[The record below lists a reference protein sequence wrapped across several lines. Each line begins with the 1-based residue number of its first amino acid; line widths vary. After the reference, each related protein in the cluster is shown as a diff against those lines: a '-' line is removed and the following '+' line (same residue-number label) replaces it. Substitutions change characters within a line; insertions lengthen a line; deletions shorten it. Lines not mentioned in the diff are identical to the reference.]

1 MAMTEF
7 LLVIILTLRASFVDS
22 TDGCIEQEMK
32 VKILPKNNLG
42 LEKLFDTFILNLLLI
57 LKTPKNVDKPVMNYD
72 AD

>member
-1 MAMTEF
+1 MTEF
-7 LLVIILTLRASFVDS
+7 LLVIILTLRDSFVDS
-22 TDGCIEQEMK
+22 TDVYIEQEMK

-57 LKTPKNVDKPVMNYD
+57 LKTPENVDKPVMNYD